1 MNFSLKSIAV
11 AVTLAVAAAGA
22 NAAIDN
28 GNGGNGELFFNVWD
42 ANGSYTRDLN
52 LSIDA
57 FESALAAGG
66 NLGLTFAGD
75 ANLSAFLGTADV
87 ASLQWNVVAADID
100 GDNRLL
106 TTYSAPYPTPTI
118 RNSNGRASTAQITVF
133 ADEVNQLVTADGG
146 SALVTSNT
154 NPAWAGKDAFSN
166 NLNGG
171 LNFSNAGTLNNN
183 SFASGLGFMRMDF
196 LGTGTSR
203 AVPYNVYAEGA
214 ESVNVWLDA
223 NKTLHIG
230 AVAAVPEPSEYAML
244 LAGLGMIGFMARR
257 NKRA

>member
-11 AVTLAVAAAGA
+11 AVTLAVAAASA

-28 GNGGNGELFFNVWD
+28 GAGGNGELFLNVWD

-57 FESALAAGG
+57 FQSALAADG
-66 NLGLTFAGD
+66 NLNLSFAGD
-75 ANLSAFLGTADV
+75 ANLTAFLGTADA

-100 GDNRLL
+100 GDKRLL
-106 TTYSAPYPTPTI
+106 TTFTAPSPTTTI
-118 RNSNGRASTAQITVF
+118 RNSNGRVATANVTDFANQVNDLNTTDTESFVVSSNASA
-133 ADEVNQLVTADGG
+133 
-146 SALVTSNT
+146 
-154 NPAWAGKDAFSN
+154 AWAGKDTFSN
-166 NLNGG
+166 NLGNLLGFSNGG
-171 LNFSNAGTLNNN
+171 TLANA

-196 LGTGTSR
+196 LPGGTAR
-203 AVPYNVYAEGA
+203 AVPYNVYTEGA
-214 ESVNVWLDA
+214 ENVNVWLDA

>member
-28 GNGGNGELFFNVWD
+28 GAGGNGELFLNVWD

-66 NLGLTFAGD
+66 NLNLSFTGD
-75 ANLSAFLGTADV
+75 ANLTAFLGTADA
-87 ASLQWNVVAADID
+87 ASLQWNVVAGDGE

-106 TTYSAPYPTPTI
+106 TTFTLPVTTPTI
-118 RNSNGRASTAQITVF
+118 RNTTGRNSVGQITDF
-133 ADEVNQLVTADGG
+133 ANMVNELNVTDAD
-146 SALVTSNT
+146 SIRVTSIDS
-154 NPAWAGKDAFSN
+154 PAYAGKGAFGNTLN
-166 NLNGG
+166 NGF
-171 LNFSNAGTLNNN
+171 NFSNAGNLNNN
-183 SFASGLGFMRMDF
+183 TFASGLSFMRMDI
-196 LGTGTSR
+196 LGTGSLR
-203 AVPYNVYAEGA
+203 SVYNVYAEGA
-214 ESVNVWLDA
+214 ENVNVWLDA

>member
-22 NAAIDN
+22 NAAIDA
-28 GNGGNGELFFNVWD
+28 GASGNGELFFNVWD

-66 NLGLTFAGD
+66 NLGLSFAGD
-75 ANLSAFLGTADV
+75 AKLSAFLGAADA

-118 RNSNGRASTAQITVF
+118 RNSNGRVATANVTDFASQ
-133 ADEVNQLVTADGG
+133 VNDLNTTDAESFVV
-146 SALVTSNT
+146 SSNT
-154 NPAWAGKDAFSN
+154 SPAWAGKDTFSN
-166 NLNGG
+166 NLGNLLNFGNGG
-171 LNFSNAGTLNNN
+171 TLANN

-196 LGTGTSR
+196 LGTGTVR